1 MYALWCV
8 NKYMNLEIIN
18 IAADTKNNKDIKNHT
33 HFIKLK
39 NSVCGDEIQ
48 LKLIIKGNKITN
60 IGYQTDSCIYC
71 QASASLV
78 SKISMNSKKDKIIK
92 LCNEAKLFFNKNEEN
107 LNKNLKLFS
116 KLFLKKNLSRKDCIL
131 LPFKAMEKIVSN

>member
-1 MYALWCV
+1 
-8 NKYMNLEIIN
+8 MNLEIID

-39 NSVCGDEIQ
+39 NSVCGDEIK
-48 LKLIIKGNKITN
+48 LKLIINQNKITN
-60 IGYQTDSCIYC
+60 IGYQTESCIYC
-71 QASASLV
+71 QASASLL
-78 SKISMNSKKDKIIK
+78 SKISMNSKRVRIMK
-92 LCNEAKLFFNKNEEN
+92 LCDEAKSFFNKDEKN

-116 KLFLKKNLSRKDCIL
+116 KLFVKENLSRKDCIL

>member
-1 MYALWCV
+1 
-8 NKYMNLEIIN
+8 MNLEIIN

-39 NSVCGDEIQ
+39 NSICGDEIQ
-48 LKLIIKGNKITN
+48 IKLIIKGEKITN

-71 QASASLV
+71 QASASLL

-92 LCNEAKLFFNKNEEN
+92 LCNEAKLFFDKDEEN

-116 KLFLKKNLSRKDCIL
+116 KLFVKKNLSRKDCIL
-131 LPFKAMEKIVSN
+131 LPFKAMKKIVSN

>member
-1 MYALWCV
+1 
-8 NKYMNLEIIN
+8 MNLEIVN

-39 NSVCGDEIQ
+39 NSVCGDEIK
-48 LKLIIKGNKITN
+48 LKLIINGDKITN
-60 IGYQTDSCIYC
+60 IGYQTESCIYC
-71 QASASLV
+71 QASASLL
-78 SKISMNSKKDKIIK
+78 SKISMNSKRVKIMK
-92 LCNEAKLFFNKNEEN
+92 LCDEAKSFFNKDEKN

-116 KLFLKKNLSRKDCIL
+116 KLFVKENLSRKDCIL

>member
-1 MYALWCV
+1 
-8 NKYMNLEIIN
+8 MNLEIIN
-18 IAADTKNNKDIKNHT
+18 IAANTKNNKDIKNHT

-48 LKLIIKGNKITN
+48 IKLIIKGEKITN

-71 QASASLV
+71 QASASLL

-92 LCNEAKLFFNKNEEN
+92 LCNEAKLFFDKDEEN

-131 LPFKAMEKIVSN
+131 LPFKALKKIVSN

>member
-1 MYALWCV
+1 
-8 NKYMNLEIIN
+8 MNLEIIN
-18 IAADTKNNKDIKNHT
+18 IAANTKNNKDIKNHT

-39 NSVCGDEIQ
+39 NSICGDEIQ
-48 LKLIIKGNKITN
+48 IKLIIKGEKITN

-71 QASASLV
+71 QASASLL

-116 KLFLKKNLSRKDCIL
+116 KLFVKKNLSRKDCIL
-131 LPFKAMEKIVSN
+131 LPFKAMKKIVSN

>member
-1 MYALWCV
+1 
-8 NKYMNLEIIN
+8 MNLEIIN
-18 IAADTKNNKDIKNHT
+18 IAANTKNNKDIKNHT

-39 NSVCGDEIQ
+39 NSICGDEIQ
-48 LKLIIKGNKITN
+48 IKLIIKGEKITN

-71 QASASLV
+71 QASASLL

-92 LCNEAKLFFNKNEEN
+92 LCNEAKSFFDKDEEN

-116 KLFLKKNLSRKDCIL
+116 KLFVKKNLSRKDCIL
-131 LPFKAMEKIVSN
+131 LPFKAMKKIVSN

>member
-1 MYALWCV
+1 
-8 NKYMNLEIIN
+8 MNLEIIN

-39 NSVCGDEIQ
+39 NSICGDEIQ
-48 LKLIIKGNKITN
+48 IKLIIKGEKITN

-71 QASASLV
+71 QASASLL
-78 SKISMNSKKDKIIK
+78 SKISKNSKRGKIIK
-92 LCNEAKLFFNKNEEN
+92 LCDEAKSFFDKDDKN
-107 LNKNLKLFS
+107 LIKNLKIFS
-116 KLFLKKNLSRKDCIL
+116 KLLVTENLSRKDCIL

>member
-1 MYALWCV
+1 
-8 NKYMNLEIIN
+8 MNLEIID

-39 NSVCGDEIQ
+39 NSVCGDEIK
-48 LKLIIKGNKITN
+48 LKLIINGDKITN
-60 IGYQTDSCIYC
+60 IGYQTESCIYC
-71 QASASLV
+71 QASASLL
-78 SKISMNSKKDKIIK
+78 SKISMNSKRVKIVK
-92 LCNEAKLFFNKNEEN
+92 LCDEAKSFFNKDEKN

-116 KLFLKKNLSRKDCIL
+116 KLFVKENLSRKDCIL

>member
-1 MYALWCV
+1 
-8 NKYMNLEIIN
+8 MNLEIIN

-39 NSVCGDEIQ
+39 NSICGDEIQ
-48 LKLIIKGNKITN
+48 IKLIIKGEKITN

-71 QASASLV
+71 QASASLL

-92 LCNEAKLFFNKNEEN
+92 LCNEAKLFFDKDEEN

-116 KLFLKKNLSRKDCIL
+116 KLFVKKNLSRKDCIL